1 MQWLEIVLL
10 VESSGAFLLAGL
22 NSAWLTR
29 LALTAHA
36 RARRVGALALALV
49 CGGMAL
55 EALLYTALASPARS
69 EWAQAA
75 TLLVRTALLLS
86 GGVITALILRNGT
99 TRR

>member
-1 MQWLEIVLL
+1 VQWLEIVLL

-36 RARRVGALALALV
+36 RARRVGASALALV

-55 EALLYTALASPARS
+55 EALLYTAMAPPPQSELAKV
-69 EWAQAA
+69 A
-75 TLLVRTALLLS
+75 TLVVRSALLLS
-86 GGVITALILRNGT
+86 GTVVTALILRNGS